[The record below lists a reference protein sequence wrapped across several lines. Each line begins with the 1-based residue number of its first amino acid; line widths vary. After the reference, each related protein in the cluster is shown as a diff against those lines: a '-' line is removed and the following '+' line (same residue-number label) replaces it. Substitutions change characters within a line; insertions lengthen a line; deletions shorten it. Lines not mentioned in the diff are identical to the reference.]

1 MTDLLPVRGSPGS
14 PYTRKM
20 LALLRY
26 RRTAYRFLQGAED
39 VDGLPRPKV
48 GHSERLLLA
57 GPMDRSG
64 SILTVDGLLSGSRQC
79 ADC

>member
-1 MTDLLPVRGSPGS
+1 MP
-14 PYTRKM
+14 
-20 LALLRY
+20 ALLRY
-26 RRTAYRFLQGAED
+26 RRIAYRFLQGAED

-64 SILTVDGLLSGSRQC
+64 SVPACGAGATKAPFADRSNIVYRLLSANIGNRGSC
-79 ADC
+79 